1 MREDSQLA
9 ISLCELCRKLEG
21 ESAMAKPVYEW
32 IAAGEE
38 WSEPWGGSA
47 AQWFGSILP
56 RIQACLPAKTIL
68 EIASGFG
75 RWSNYLKDHC
85 QQLHLVDPAADCIEA
100 CRSRF
105 AAHSRVS
112 CHVND
117 GRSLDMVP
125 SGSIDFVFSFDS
137 LVHVR
142 WEIVEVYVAQIA
154 DKLTTEGRGF
164 IHHSNLGAYASSIAR
179 RARKLV
185 SKGNIVGSDHQR
197 DPEMT
202 AELFRGLCE
211 QHGLKCF
218 SQELVNWRGRRLI
231 DCFST
236 IARQDSKWQA
246 ARAPFRNPN
255 FMLEA
260 RLIRRR
266 SQHYPKTSSAP

>member
-1 MREDSQLA
+1 
-9 ISLCELCRKLEG
+9 
-21 ESAMAKPVYEW
+21 MAKPVYEW

-56 RIQACLPAKTIL
+56 RIHGCLPANGIL

-85 QQLHLVDPAADCIEA
+85 RKLHLVDPAADCIEA
-100 CRSRF
+100 CRTRF
-105 AAHSRVS
+105 AADARVS

-117 GRSLDMVP
+117 GRSLEMIPASAV
-125 SGSIDFVFSFDS
+125 DFVFSFDS

-142 WEIVEVYVAQIA
+142 REILEAYLAQLA
-154 DKLTTEGRGF
+154 QKLTKEGRGF
-164 IHHSNLGAYASSIAR
+164 IHHSNLGEYASSIAR
-179 RARKLV
+179 RARQVV
-185 SKGNIVGSDHQR
+185 SRGGGLGSDHQR

-202 AELFRGLCE
+202 AKLFRALCD
-211 QHGLKCF
+211 QHGLKCLG
-218 SQELVNWRGRRLI
+218 QELVNWRGRRLI

-236 IARQDSKWQA
+236 IARQDSKWNA
-246 ARAPFRNPN
+246 VSTPFRNPD

-266 SQHYPKTSSAP
+266 SQSCPPTTMAS